1 MITAVAVLRT
11 STADQDAGVD
21 AQRAAITAYAFAKDI
36 AIVAWHQETI
46 TGAARLKARPTLAA
60 AIASLQPGMV
70 LLAQKWDR
78 LSRDPRTAL
87 DIADAVHARRAEIQ
101 VADGAGNGT
110 DIGSEAMR
118 GMLIVFAQYERRVI
132 GARTKAALAIKRA
145 QGVRLGRPPGSK
157 NKRPVVRHPGS
168 GPIGRP
174 TGRVDTKPRQ
184 QRSDKGTKRTPAAR
198 QTAPAS
204 SGGP

>member
-1 MITAVAVLRT
+1 MITAVAILRT
-11 STADQDAGVD
+11 STNDQATGMD

-36 AIVAWHQETI
+36 AIVAWHEETI

-87 DIADAVHARRAEIQ
+87 DIADAVTARGAEIQ
-101 VADGAGNGT
+101 VADGVGNGA

-118 GMLIVFAQYERRVI
+118 GMLLVFSQYERRVI

-157 NKRPVVRHPGS
+157 NKRPLVRRAGAA
-168 GPIGRP
+168 PIGRP
-174 TGRVDTKPRQ
+174 PGRVDTKPRK
-184 QRSDKGTKRTPAAR
+184 QRSDKGSKRAPAA
-198 QTAPAS
+198 AEPA
-204 SGGP
+204 